1 MTGDLGSVVSQ
12 PRPTAALSIL
22 QIMILWGYEPDS
34 RSHRRNAM
42 KLSARNVLKGK
53 VKSVKPGVVNAE
65 IVVELPGKME
75 IVSVITKES
84 AESLKLKKGSEVY
97 AVIKASNVMIAVD

>member
-1 MTGDLGSVVSQ
+1 
-12 PRPTAALSIL
+12 
-22 QIMILWGYEPDS
+22 
-34 RSHRRNAM
+34 M

-75 IVSVITKES
+75 LVSVITKES
-84 AESLKLKKGSEVY
+84 AKTLKLKKGSAVY
-97 AVIKASNVMIAVD
+97 AVIKASNVMIAID